1 MGPGEAVRVGRAT
14 RTLCRLGG
22 RLRGAVGS
30 ARRQPATLEKGQNC
44 FSQNIP
50 EKPYSKANQIREAS
64 QRAISS
70 KTI

>member
-1 MGPGEAVRVGRAT
+1 MWPGEAVRVGRAT
-14 RTLCRLGG
+14 GRPCRL
-22 RLRGAVGS
+22 GS

-44 FSQNIP
+44 SSQNIP
-50 EKPYSKANQIREAS
+50 EKPHSKANQTREAS